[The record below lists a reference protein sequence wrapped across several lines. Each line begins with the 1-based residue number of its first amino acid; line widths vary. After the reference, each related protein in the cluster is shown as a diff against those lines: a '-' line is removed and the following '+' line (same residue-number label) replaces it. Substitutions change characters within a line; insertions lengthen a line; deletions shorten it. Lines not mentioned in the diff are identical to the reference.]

1 MAQAGNT
8 SRPVSYSPF
17 MRSGAPSS
25 DRSPAP
31 LLGAGSVL
39 RLIRDGEAVTR
50 ADLARRTGLARS
62 TVAQRVDSLLAH
74 ELVYEAGGS
83 SSTGG
88 RPPTILA
95 FNQLAG
101 VVLAADL
108 GATHSRLAVSDL
120 AGAPLAEISLE
131 MDIAAGPEPVL
142 EVVAEHFEELLEQ
155 VGRKAGDVRGI
166 GIGVPGPVAFA
177 TGQPVNPPIMPGWDG
192 FSLPRW
198 FSTRYEAP
206 VLVDNDVNIMALGEH
221 WSHWR
226 DTDHLLFIK
235 VGTGIGCGI
244 VASRLIHRGAQGAA
258 GDIGHIRVPGN
269 EDVLCR
275 CGNVGCLEAVAGG
288 RALAQRLSDEGLEAS
303 NSRDVVRLVRAGEP
317 LAARMVREAGR
328 SLGRV
333 LAGSVNFFN
342 PAAIVIGGDL
352 GEVHEQLL
360 AGVREVIFE
369 RSLPLATR
377 DLRTEPS
384 RLGDRAGVVGAA
396 IMVIEHVLAPDV
408 VDRALQSGI
417 AAA

>member
-1 MAQAGNT
+1 MQGG
-8 SRPVSYSPF
+8 SERVSPV
-17 MRSGAPSS
+17 
-25 DRSPAP
+25 
-31 LLGAGSVL
+31 LGAGSVL

-62 TVAQRVDSLLAH
+62 TVAQRVDALLAH

-83 SSTGG
+83 ASTGG
-88 RPPTILA
+88 RPPTVLA
-95 FNQLAG
+95 FNHLAG
-101 VVLAADL
+101 VVLVADL

-120 AGAPLAEISLE
+120 AGAPLAELALD
-131 MDIAAGPEPVL
+131 MDIADGPEVVL
-142 EVVAEHFEELLEQ
+142 GWVDERFGELMRQ
-155 VGRKAGDVRGI
+155 ADRKPSDVRGI

-192 FSLPRW
+192 FSLPHW
-198 FSTRYEAP
+198 FASRYEAP

-221 WSHWR
+221 WSNWR
-226 DTDHLLFIK
+226 DTEHLLFIK

-244 VASRLIHRGAQGAA
+244 VAGRAIHRGAQGAA

-269 EDVLCR
+269 ESVLCR
-275 CGNVGCLEAVAGG
+275 CGNVGCLEAIAGG
-288 RALAQRLSDEGLEAS
+288 RALAERLREAGVDAL

-317 LAARMVREAGR
+317 RAIRLVRDSGR
-328 SLGRV
+328 SLGQV

-342 PAAIVIGGDL
+342 PAVIVIGGDI
-352 GEVHEQLL
+352 GEAHEQLL

-384 RLGDRAGVVGAA
+384 LLGDRAGIVGAA

-408 VDRALQSGI
+408 VDRAVQSTI

>member
-1 MAQAGNT
+1 
-8 SRPVSYSPF
+8 
-17 MRSGAPSS
+17 
-25 DRSPAP
+25 
-31 LLGAGSVL
+31 VL

-62 TVAQRVDSLLAH
+62 TVAQRVDALLAH

-83 SSTGG
+83 TSTGG

-120 AGAPLAEISLE
+120 AGAPLAEVAFEL
-131 MDIAAGPEPVL
+131 DIASGPEPVL
-142 EVVAEHFEELLEQ
+142 TQVQERFETLLAEVE
-155 VGRKAGDVRGI
+155 RTAGDVRGI

-192 FSLPRW
+192 FSIPSW
-198 FSTRYEAP
+198 FAGRYEAP

-221 WSHWR
+221 FSHWR

-244 VASRLIHRGAQGAA
+244 VAGRLIHRGAQGAA

-269 EDVLCR
+269 EEILCR

-288 RALAQRLSDEGLEAS
+288 RALADQLTALGLEAH

-317 LAARMVREAGR
+317 QAARMVREAGR

-342 PAAIVIGGDL
+342 PAVIILGGDL
-352 GEVHEQLL
+352 GEAHEQLL

>member
-1 MAQAGNT
+1 MRGGGN
-8 SRPVSYSPF
+8 SE
-17 MRSGAPSS
+17 RSS
-25 DRSPAP
+25 AP

-62 TVAQRVDSLLAH
+62 TVAQRVDALLAH

-83 SSTGG
+83 TSTGG

-120 AGAPLAEISLE
+120 AGAPLAEVALE
-131 MDIAAGPEPVL
+131 LDIASGPEAVL
-142 EVVAEHFEELLEQ
+142 TQVQERFATLLAEVERTAD
-155 VGRKAGDVRGI
+155 DVRGI

-198 FSTRYEAP
+198 FSTLYEAP

-244 VASRLIHRGAQGAA
+244 VAGRLIHRGAQGAA

-269 EDVLCR
+269 EEILCR

-288 RALAQRLSDEGLEAS
+288 RALADQLTALGIDAQ

-317 LAARMVREAGR
+317 RAARMVREAGR

-342 PAAIVIGGDL
+342 PAVIILGGDL
-352 GEVHEQLL
+352 GEAHEQLL

-408 VDRALQSGI
+408 VDRALQSRI